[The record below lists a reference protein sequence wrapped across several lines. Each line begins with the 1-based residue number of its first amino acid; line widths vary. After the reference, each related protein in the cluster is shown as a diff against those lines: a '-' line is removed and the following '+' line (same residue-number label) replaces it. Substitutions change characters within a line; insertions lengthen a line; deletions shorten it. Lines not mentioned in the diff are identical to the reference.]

1 MSSSRPIFILTSCFS
16 KNFYYLCNVKK
27 HLVIFLAFLFALTSC
42 DSDLR
47 RAKSYY
53 HDAQKVAATDPD
65 SVLIL
70 IDSVL
75 NIMVFLD
82 DDIRMDMSLMQAE
95 ALFTHPDGERREL
108 SKRIKA
114 KKIYTMPEL
123 ERAADY
129 YAQKEEYYKATY
141 AALYSGYV
149 MRELHDDDA
158 AMLSFK
164 EASKYAQL
172 VGDSLAYARAQYNV
186 AKTLQNVHSFKESIP
201 LLNGITRLF
210 DKYNMELE
218 CSMTNNMLAVAYLMQ
233 SDFGNAE
240 KHLTTG
246 LIYANKANSDKAYWK
261 VMNNYSVCYREQGRI
276 NDAIG
281 CLRQLNDDADTTK
294 MLIHNLNFAKTYMI
308 GQQYDSAAYY
318 FNEVKNL
325 LSLAKVKEE
334 TLVSAYGALSL
345 FAINSNDYETAML
358 YRQKHDL
365 LQYKIL
371 EKLRE
376 DKVYYINHKYDYET
390 IQNTMNRRIIS
401 NYRVE
406 MALAVIIIIVLAVV
420 FALYYR
426 IIQKNKKETEI
437 RAALLRVIKDN
448 ESLLKNISETQSA
461 KLRSMQRLEILKND
475 PKDIYSLANLEK
487 EMFGDKDHW
496 KVMTDL
502 LNNIYPGLYN
512 TLKAK
517 YPDMNELEYRV
528 YMLSNF
534 KLSRI
539 DEALLLNV
547 STSVLDKARGK
558 VKKLMEQ
565 ENLFASLI

>member
-65 SVLIL
+65 SALIL

-129 YAQKEEYYKATY
+129 YAEKEEYYKATY

-149 MRELHDDDA
+149 MRELRADDEAMVFFKDA
-158 AMLSFK
+158 V
-164 EASKYAQL
+164 KYSEFT
-172 VGDSLAYARAQYNV
+172 GDSLAFARANYNV
-186 AKTLQNVHSFKESIP
+186 ARLLYQKFLDKDALPVIKTADAYYGNKYDERALAKNLMSLSFFSA
-201 LLNGITRLF
+201 NDYYG
-210 DKYNMELE
+210 
-218 CSMTNNMLAVAYLMQ
+218 
-233 SDFGNAE
+233 AE
-240 KHLTTG
+240 KCLNQG
-246 LIYANKANSDKAYWK
+246 LYYANKCNSRYAWLKI
-261 VMNNYSVCYREQGRI
+261 MNNYSVCYREQGKL
-276 NDAIG
+276 DEAIE
-281 CLRQLNDDADTTK
+281 CLRQIETDDTTK
-294 MLIHNLNFAKTYMI
+294 LVMHYLNFGKTFTKYR
-308 GQQYDSAAYY
+308 QYDSAGFYY
-318 FNEVKNL
+318 DKMLQF
-325 LSLAKVKEE
+325 LSYNNVRIE
-334 TLVSAYGALSL
+334 TKVSAYNALSN
-345 FAINSNDYETAML
+345 FAELQNDFQQALKYRKTYGWLENLVQDSLRKGNICHIN
-358 YRQKHDL
+358 K
-365 LQYKIL
+365 
-371 EKLRE
+371 
-376 DKVYYINHKYDYET
+376 KYDYEAL
-390 IQNTMNRRIIS
+390 QNNMNRQIIS
-401 NYRVE
+401 NYRIEMMMSVVIIMVLT
-406 MALAVIIIIVLAVV
+406 MALV
-420 FALYYR
+420 LYYR

-565 ENLFASLI
+565 ENLFASVK